1 MEDSYEEAVRGF
13 EVPESIGRRVQRLI
27 RGARSLQLTHKP
39 VGAVVEAVPRRDHG
53 SLKAIGRFVKT
64 RPRTIKLI

>member
-13 EVPESIGRRVQRLI
+13 EVSESVGRRV
-27 RGARSLQLTHKP
+27 RGLVRAVWSLQLTHKP

-64 RPRTIKLI
+64 RPRTIKLT